1 MVAEQFVTPFWLDLA
16 ATGLGSVQGAM
27 FAAQFKDRRLDLLGV
42 GLIGVVTGMGGGLL
56 RDVLLNQV
64 PAALETNWFIP
75 VAIVAALLGMLLE
88 RLLSRLNVTITVLDA
103 VSLGLFCA
111 IGASKALSLGL
122 PVVPAVM
129 IGIVAAVGGGMLR
142 DILLGMPIGVMHVGS
157 LYAVAAG
164 AGAIFLV
171 GATATGSSI
180 TVAGIGC
187 VIVTTLIRLL
197 AVRFGWSLP
206 EQRTI
211 STLRRLRRQ
220 RSGGRT
226 GGRSAHHEHP
236 DPESD

>member
-1 MVAEQFVTPFWLDLA
+1 MVAETFATPFWLDLA

-42 GLIGVVTGMGGGLL
+42 GLIGMAAGFGGGII
-56 RDVLLNQV
+56 RDLLLNQV
-64 PAALETNWFIP
+64 PAALESNWFIP

-88 RLLSRLNVTITVLDA
+88 RLFSRLNVAITVLDA

-111 IGASKALSLGL
+111 IGTSKALSLGL
-122 PVVPAVM
+122 PTVPAIFV
-129 IGIVAAVGGGMLR
+129 GIVAAVGGGMLR

-171 GATATGSSI
+171 AAIASGSDI
-180 TVAGIGC
+180 TVAGVGC

-211 STLRRLRRQ
+211 STLHRLRRLRGQ
-220 RSGGRT
+220 KG
-226 GGRSAHHEHP
+226 E
-236 DPESD
+236 